1 MTTDYKTQKDSYTVM
16 TELVLS
22 SHVNGSGRLFGG
34 QLMSWMDIAGAVCAK
49 RHANCEVVTASAHQL
64 EFFKPASPNDIIV
77 ITAEIYWVGRTSMK
91 VHVNV
96 SIEEYG
102 KENNGRTKTCSA
114 CFVYVAIDRNGVKHK
129 VPKLMLEDGQ
139 IVGRD

>member
-1 MTTDYKTQKDSYTVM
+1 MEVKTQKDSYTVM

-34 QLMSWMDIAGAVCAK
+34 QLMSWMDIAGAICAK

-64 EFFKPASPNDIIV
+64 EFFNPALPNDIII
-77 ITAEIYWVGRTSMK
+77 ITAEIYNVGRTSMK

-96 SIEEYG
+96 SVEEYG
-102 KENNGRTKTCSA
+102 KDRNKTIKTCSA
-114 CFVYVAIDRNGVKHK
+114 VFVYVAIDKDGIKHQ
-129 VPKLMLEDGQ
+129 VPKLRLEDGT
-139 IVGRD
+139 VLGKSE

>member
-1 MTTDYKTQKDSYTVM
+1 M

-64 EFFKPASPNDIIV
+64 EFYKPAMPNDVIV
-77 ITAEIYWVGRTSMK
+77 ITAEIYWVGTTSMK

-96 SIEEYG
+96 HIEGFG
-102 KENNGRTKTCSA
+102 KHQNTITKTCSA
-114 CFVYVAIDRNGVKHK
+114 SFVYVALDENGIKHP
-129 VPKLMLEDGQ
+129 VPKLRLSDGTV
-139 IVGRD
+139 VGKAN